1 MASSWKLRAQVHGV
15 LDHGNVLGS
24 GAGAVM
30 TIVAVVVVVAASV
43 EVGTA
48 IKARTNRYLMGYLV
62 ERQGQV
68 VLGYWS
74 NDSI

>member
-15 LDHGNVLGS
+15 LAHGNVLGS
-24 GAGAVM
+24 GAGVVM
-30 TIVAVVVVVAASV
+30 AIAAVVVLVPASV

-48 IKARTNRYLMGYLV
+48 IKARTGRYLRGYLI
-62 ERQGQV
+62 ERQEQV

>member
-1 MASSWKLRAQVHGV
+1 MASSWKLCAQVHGV
-15 LDHGNVLGS
+15 LDHGNVLDF
-24 GAGAVM
+24 GAGVVM
-30 TIVAVVVVVAASV
+30 AIAAVVVVVAASV

-48 IKARTNRYLMGYLV
+48 IKARTDRYLMGYLV